1 MAGNKFTTMFKGR
14 IKPELYNLSWIDLYG
29 EEIKFTGSAK
39 QIISQILTME
49 EIE

>member
-1 MAGNKFTTMFKGR
+1 MAVNKFNTMFKKR
-14 IKPELYNLSWIDLYG
+14 IKPDLYNLTWIDLYG
-29 EEIKFTGSAK
+29 DEIKFSGTAK

>member
-1 MAGNKFTTMFKGR
+1 MAGNKFNTMFKKR
-14 IKPELYNLSWIDLYG
+14 IKPDLYNLTWIDLYG
-29 EEIKFTGSAK
+29 DEIKFSGTAK